1 MADESG
7 QEKVDGLTWR
17 GIQPHDT
24 RIRDGRRAVREA
36 PRETPVAGQWD
47 VVVAGGGPSGVGAA
61 LAAAEQGASAL
72 IVERHG
78 MLGGTWTAGLVN
90 PFFEPYKG
98 WIVDRLIQRLEARGA
113 WRKKG
118 LHVFDIEQMK
128 NVLERMA
135 REAGVEFWY
144 HCQVADPIVEGGRV
158 AGVIVQGKSGREAV
172 LGKVVIDC
180 TGDGDVAARAGVPF
194 QMGRPEDGACQPM
207 TLMFEIAGF
216 EALGDR
222 TADEV
227 GTHGI
232 IEDLERAVEEHGL
245 GIELPYGAQ
254 RHGTPAFIAL
264 PANRVAVV
272 QATHVYRYDAT
283 DTRKLTRATVEARE
297 QVHEVFLPALRKVPG
312 LENVRLSQ
320 TGPQIG
326 VRESR
331 RLEGQYRL
339 ELDDVLEGRRFDD
352 AVTCAG
358 FPLDVHE
365 IDPEDPTPS
374 LPERARS
381 AKVAGYDI
389 PYRCLVPR
397 ELDGL
402 LFAGRCISGSH
413 HAHASYRVTGV
424 CMATGQAAGLAA
436 ARAAARSTSPREFDG
451 KELHECLAQLGV
463 RFSLQSAL

>member
-1 MADESG
+1 MADERRK
-7 QEKVDGLTWR
+7 EKGDGLTWR
-17 GIQPHDT
+17 RIEPHGT
-24 RIRDGRRAVREA
+24 QIRNGRRIVREA
-36 PRETPVAGQWD
+36 PRDTPVAGRWD

-61 LAAAEQGASAL
+61 LAAAEHGASVL
-72 IVERHG
+72 VVERHG
-78 MLGGTWTAGLVN
+78 MLGGMWTAGLVN

-98 WIVDRLIQRLEARGA
+98 WIVDRLIERLKARGA

-118 LHVFDIEQMK
+118 LHVFDVEHMK
-128 NVLERMA
+128 YVLERMA

-144 HCQVADPIVEGGRV
+144 HCQVTDPIVEGDRV
-158 AGVIVQGKSGREAV
+158 VGMIVQGKSGREAV
-172 LGKVVIDC
+172 LGKIVVDC

-194 QMGRPEDGACQPM
+194 QIGRPQDGACQPM
-207 TLMFEIAGF
+207 TLMFEITGF
-216 EALGDR
+216 EGLGGR
-222 TADEV
+222 PAEEV

-232 IEDLERAVEEHGL
+232 IEHLERAIEEHGL
-245 GIELPYGAQ
+245 GIELPYGPQ

-264 PANRVAVV
+264 PADRVAVV

-283 DTRKLTRATVEARE
+283 DTRQLTRASVEARE

-320 TGPQIG
+320 TAPQIG
-326 VRESR
+326 IRESR
-331 RLEGQYRL
+331 RLEGQYHL
-339 ELDDVLEGRRFDD
+339 DLDDVLEGRRFED
-352 AVTCAG
+352 AVTGAS

-365 IDPEDPTPS
+365 IDPDDPTPS
-374 LPERARS
+374 LPEKARS

-397 ELDGL
+397 EPDGL

-436 ARAAARSTSPREFDG
+436 ARAATRSISPRELDG
-451 KELHECLAQLGV
+451 TQLHQDLAHLGV
-463 RFSLQSAL
+463 RFEAQS